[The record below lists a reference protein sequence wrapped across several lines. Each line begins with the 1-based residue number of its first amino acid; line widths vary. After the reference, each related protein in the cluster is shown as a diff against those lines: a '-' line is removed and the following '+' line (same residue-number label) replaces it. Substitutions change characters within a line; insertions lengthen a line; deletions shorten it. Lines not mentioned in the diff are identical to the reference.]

1 MKLIESPI
9 NRNLNL
15 ETFYPNI
22 TKYLFDQVSIKFYKL
37 YTLDRVQIIYVD
49 TYEKIYLVMLDT
61 KKKIKR
67 SEVDTAIH
75 RLLHTER
82 DHVQVDVKVKQ
93 RMLDAGVTFSK
104 ARKDIVVVS
113 MDAAD
118 AAEANLA
125 S

>member
-22 TKYLFDQVSIKFYKL
+22 TKYLFDHVSIKYYKL

-75 RLLHTER
+75 RLLHTDRE
-82 DHVQVDVKVKQ
+82 HVHVDVKMKQ
-93 RMLDAGVTFSK
+93 RMLDAGVTFNK

-113 MDAAD
+113 MDV
-118 AAEANLA
+118 AESNVA

>member
-22 TKYLFDQVSIKFYKL
+22 TKYLFDHTSIKYYKL

-75 RLLHTER
+75 RLLHTDR
-82 DHVQVDVKVKQ
+82 DHVHVDVKMKQ
-93 RMLDAGVTFSK
+93 RMIEAGVTFSQ

-113 MDAAD
+113 MDAA
-118 AAEANLA
+118 ESSVA

>member
-22 TKYLFDQVSIKFYKL
+22 TKYLFDHISIKYYKL

-75 RLLHTER
+75 RLLHTDRE
-82 DHVQVDVKVKQ
+82 HVHVDVKMKQ
-93 RMLDAGVTFSK
+93 RMLDAGVTFNK

-113 MDAAD
+113 MDV
-118 AAEANLA
+118 AESNVA

>member
-15 ETFYPNI
+15 KTFYPNI
-22 TKYLFDQVSIKFYKL
+22 TQYLFDNVSIKYYKL

-49 TYEKIYLVMLDT
+49 TYDKIYLVMLDT

-67 SEVDTAIH
+67 TEVDMAIH

-82 DHVQVDVKVKQ
+82 DQVNVDVKMKQ
-93 RMLDAGVTFSK
+93 RMLDAGVKFSV

-118 AAEANLA
+118 STGNVA

>member
-15 ETFYPNI
+15 KTFYPNI
-22 TKYLFDQVSIKFYKL
+22 TQYLFDNVSIKYYKL

-49 TYEKIYLVMLDT
+49 TYDKIYLVMLDT

-67 SEVDTAIH
+67 TEVDMAIH

-82 DHVQVDVKVKQ
+82 DQVHVDVKMKQ
-93 RMLDAGVTFSK
+93 RMLDAGVKFSV

-118 AAEANLA
+118 STGNVA

>member
-15 ETFYPNI
+15 KTFYPNI
-22 TKYLFDQVSIKFYKL
+22 TKYLFEGDSIKYYKL

-49 TYEKIYLVMLDT
+49 TYDKIYLVMLDT

-67 SEVDTAIH
+67 TEVDMAIH
-75 RLLHTER
+75 RLLHTDR
-82 DHVQVDVKVKQ
+82 DHVQVDVKMKQ
-93 RMLDAGVTFSK
+93 RMLDAGVKFSE

-113 MDAAD
+113 MDVAD
-118 AAEANLA
+118 SNNNIAG
-125 S
+125 